1 MVLFIFLN
9 LILCIENLRLSPTG
23 FREQQTLII
32 SLKLNLTK
40 LCVCV
45 CHRETMTH
53 SQCVSLCSLMMQTC
67 LAGLSLLI
75 SVSFSLYRVIGASL
89 CCTQGSNELLG
100 GNQRLHNKQTPLF
113 TQKSCCVHL
122 SYTLFLLFL
131 LNLFFFCIV
140 LKVFH
145 TMKGIF
151 SPCDSWL
158 HLMTVFIIPYLFQL

>member
-45 CHRETMTH
+45 CATEKQWHTL
-53 SQCVSLCSLMMQTC
+53 SVSHCALSWCRHAWLVSPS
-67 LAGLSLLI
+67 LSLSLSTGWLGPLSAALKALMSSWGEI
-75 SVSFSLYRVIGASL
+75 STCIISKTH
-89 CCTQGSNELLG
+89 C
-100 GNQRLHNKQTPLF
+100 LHKNHVAYIFPI
-113 TQKSCCVHL
+113 
-122 SYTLFLLFL
+122 
-131 LNLFFFCIV
+131 LFFFCFYLTFFFIFFFYIV

-158 HLMTVFIIPYLFQL
+158 YLMTVFIIPSLF